1 MKEVNLRDN
10 NCSFENLIR
19 DMERIAFYVGRINSW
34 VDLGLYAERL
44 GEDTDQYIDRLEV
57 LLPLLYDYIDKMK
70 ERTLS

>member
-44 GEDTDQYIDRLEV
+44 GEDTDQHIGHVEV
-57 LLPLLYDYIDKMK
+57 SLDLLYDSIDKMK